1 LWPAGVDLGG
11 CDGLPGA
18 GAEVLTLSGR
28 EKTRAA
34 IQRHPLRLF
43 REQGYDAT
51 TVDQIAEAAEVS
63 QTTVFRYFPTK
74 EDVVLTDDY
83 DPLIL
88 KALHAQPSERA
99 PVAAIRAALRM
110 VFQHIPPAELAE
122 FRERQMLA
130 IAVPQ
135 IRAAVLD
142 ALSQTVRLIA
152 DAVAERTGRDP
163 EDAPVRALAGA
174 VIGAVIGVMIE
185 VQFHWVKHPELDLF
199 ASIDEALAQLE
210 AGLLV

>member
-1 LWPAGVDLGG
+1 MLSDDDRAPV
-11 CDGLPGA
+11 GL
-18 GAEVLTLSGR
+18 R
-28 EKTRAA
+28 ERKKAKTRAA
-34 IQRHPLRLF
+34 IQRHALRLF

-51 TVDQIAEAAEVS
+51 TVDQIAQAAEVS
-63 QTTVFRYFPTK
+63 QTTFFRYFPTK
-74 EDVVLTDDY
+74 EDVVLTDNY

-88 KALHAQPSERA
+88 KALHAQPSELA

-142 ALSQTVRLIA
+142 ALSQTVQLIA

-163 EDAPVRALAGA
+163 EDAAVRALA
-174 VIGAVIGVMIE
+174 GAVIGVMIE

-210 AGLLV
+210 AGLPV